1 MNELRMD
8 LKVCEGC
15 GTLWL
20 RAGLGEGVYCRGCAR
35 TLAEFP
41 AAKGSK
47 AMSITRIRRAAR
59 GLAAANPSG
68 GAR

>member
-1 MNELRMD
+1 MNYLRLD

-20 RAGLGEGVYCRGCAR
+20 RGTVTEGVYCRGCAQTVSELPEAR
-35 TLAEFP
+35 KKNAGGRP
-41 AAKGSK
+41 RGRS
-47 AMSITRIRRAAR
+47 RRM
-59 GLAAANPSG
+59 GCAAAAG